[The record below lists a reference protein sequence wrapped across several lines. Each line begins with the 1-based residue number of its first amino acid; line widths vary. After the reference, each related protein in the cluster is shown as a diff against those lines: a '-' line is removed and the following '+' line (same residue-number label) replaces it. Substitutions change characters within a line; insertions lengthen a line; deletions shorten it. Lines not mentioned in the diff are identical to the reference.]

1 MIFPRG
7 TPKDLAISLAS
18 VWLCLQAKIFSVGM
32 ARFFVTTNVK
42 ENIAR
47 DKISCAELLRKC

>member
-1 MIFPRG
+1 
-7 TPKDLAISLAS
+7 
-18 VWLCLQAKIFSVGM
+18 M
-32 ARFFVTTNVK
+32 AHVFDTTNVK

>member
-1 MIFPRG
+1 M
-7 TPKDLAISLAS
+7 SLAS
-18 VWLCLQAKIFSVGM
+18 DWLCLQANIFGVGM
-32 ARFFVTTNVK
+32 AYVFDTTNVK

>member
-1 MIFPRG
+1 LFTG
-7 TPKDLAISLAS
+7 KYL
-18 VWLCLQAKIFSVGM
+18 WCWHGW
-32 ARFFVTTNVK
+32 FVFDTTNVK